1 MGGSREDQLLTAR
14 LTDAVNTAEHRGRCH
29 FAGFLD
35 EREAELAR
43 TLMRSLRFERFLLWG
58 GHEDADRVL
67 FGAFPYH
74 LDPDPSVFPLT
85 AVTVKFR
92 REDEL
97 THRDLLGGLLS
108 RGIQRE
114 ALGDILIE
122 TGRAVFFVR
131 EEIAPFLTEQ
141 TERIGRAGVRLSLGA
156 EEPLPPAHRFE
167 EISAVIASPRL
178 DCIVAAFAGLS
189 REKAAAAVGAGIVT
203 LNYRE
208 ETSPSRIV
216 EEGAKLSVRGKG
228 EFIVDRLGPNT
239 KKGRLCIAGRK
250 YV

>member
-1 MGGSREDQLLTAR
+1 MGADRDDQLLTAR
-14 LTDAVNTAEHRGRCH
+14 LTDAVTMARRGRCH

-43 TLMRSLRFERFLLWG
+43 ALMKRLRFDRFLLWG
-58 GHEDADRVL
+58 GHEEAERVL
-67 FGAFPYH
+67 FGAFPSH
-74 LDPDPSVFPLT
+74 LDPEPSAFPLT
-85 AVTVKFR
+85 AVTVRFR

-122 TGRAVFFVR
+122 AGRAVFFAR

-141 TERIGRAGVRLSLGA
+141 TDRIGRVGVRLLAGA
-156 EEPLPPAHRFE
+156 EEPYPPAHRYE
-167 EISAVIASPRL
+167 EISAVVASPRL
-178 DCIVAAFAGLS
+178 DCVVAAFAGLS
-189 REKAAAAVGAGIVT
+189 REKAVAAISAGLVT

-208 ETSPSRIV
+208 ETSVSRAV

-228 EFIVDRLGPNT
+228 KFVVDRLGPNT